1 MKIPVIALFCRAS
14 FLVCSLTPVLACVA
28 HADTVA
34 SFTHA
39 GLKVTLDRPAPGSV
53 LYSLEITSDASTSA
67 GMRFEAFTLP
77 DPPRLVVDIL
87 EHPCPRSRRE
97 SFDDPAFE
105 AIRFG
110 GQASSTRVVIDARH
124 EGALHLGR
132 IVSRGGGVVVRFAL
146 GTIRATPS
154 AQVPLKG
161 EGERELAAETRKS
174 DRKAQPPAEKP
185 GVESK
190 GTPADVTS
198 ATEKARE
205 QAPEPASGQMHER
218 TPSTGPEATGPSSP
232 ASIPGPQVPEPS
244 QLTSTADP
252 QARDLS
258 QPAST
263 PTPQAEVT
271 GISFEWLDDH
281 ATPALAIAVNGL
293 GRYSFGERHSRSY
306 VVIIE
311 NARVSGSDVVDTR
324 LAPEGF
330 RGVRAVSA
338 RREAEDVVVKIYV
351 ERGTKLTPSRA
362 PGKLWVKVSGG
373 ATGTIEHPDTT
384 PMPEE

>member
-1 MKIPVIALFCRAS
+1 MKIPVTVLFCRAS
-14 FLVCSLTPVLACVA
+14 FLVCSLMPVLACAA

-34 SFTHA
+34 RFTHA
-39 GLKVTLDRPAPGSV
+39 GLEVTLDREAPGSV
-53 LYSLEITSDASTSA
+53 SYSLEITSDASPSA
-67 GMRFEAFTLP
+67 GMRFETFTLP

-97 SFDDPAFE
+97 SFDDPAFK
-105 AIRFG
+105 AIRWG
-110 GQASSTRVVIDARH
+110 GQASSTRVVVDARH
-124 EGALHLGR
+124 EGELHLGR

-146 GTIRATPS
+146 EMIRATPS

-190 GTPADVTS
+190 GTPADVMP
-198 ATEKARE
+198 ATEEARE
-205 QAPEPASGQMHER
+205 QAPEQASGQMHER
-218 TPSTGPEATGPSSP
+218 TSSAGPEAT
-232 ASIPGPQVPEPS
+232 EP
-244 QLTSTADP
+244 
-252 QARDLS
+252 S

-263 PTPQAEVT
+263 PKPQAEVT

-293 GRYSFGERHSRSY
+293 DRYSFGERHSRSY

-311 NARVSGSDVVDTR
+311 NARVSGSDVIDTR

-330 RGVRAVSA
+330 RGLRAVSA
-338 RREAEDVVVKIYV
+338 RREAEDVFVKIYV

-362 PGKLWVKVSGG
+362 PGKLWVKVTGG
-373 ATGTIEHPDTT
+373 ATGTVEHPEAS
-384 PMPEE
+384 PASSEE